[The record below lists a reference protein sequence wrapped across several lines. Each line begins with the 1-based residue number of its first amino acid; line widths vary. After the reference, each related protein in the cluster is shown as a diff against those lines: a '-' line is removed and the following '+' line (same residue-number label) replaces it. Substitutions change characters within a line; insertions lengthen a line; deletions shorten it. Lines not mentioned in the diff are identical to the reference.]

1 MNGSKSHQRRIYK
14 EAERYRMK
22 KEKKEKKKEKKE
34 KKTNKNKQKTEMP
47 LWKRIDPT
55 RKQNKNNKR
64 NKMKQNETTK
74 DYAKKLKI
82 ECTEDFL

>member
-1 MNGSKSHQRRIYK
+1 MDQNLIKDGYTKRQKDIGW
-14 EAERYRMK
+14 
-22 KEKKEKKKEKKE
+22 KEKKRKKKRRKKE
-34 KKTNKNKQKTEMP
+34 ENKKNKQKTEMP

>member
-1 MNGSKSHQRRIYK
+1 MDQNLIKDGYTKRQKDIGWKR
-14 EAERYRMK
+14 
-22 KEKKEKKKEKKE
+22 KKKKKKE

-47 LWKRIDPT
+47 LWKRTDPT